1 MLMILKVPSKKLYV
15 SNHGWLESRFH
26 FSFAE
31 YYDPSNTHFGVLRVL
46 NDDLLEAKTG
56 FDPHPHRDMEII
68 SYIIDGELTH
78 QDSMGNESTLTRGH
92 VQYMSA
98 GTGVY
103 HSEYNNGN
111 DILRLLQLWVLPDA
125 KNYPPNYGEYRFQWQ
140 EREEQFLYMVSGQ
153 AENAPI
159 KIHQD
164 CNIYSAYLTKPKE
177 HVMKTTRKVYL
188 VLIEGSA
195 YVNEE
200 LLESRDAIKLVTD
213 TIKIQPEGEAHIL
226 FLDMAVE

>member
-1 MLMILKVPSKKLYV
+1 MIFMILKVPSEKLYV

-56 FDPHPHRDMEII
+56 FDPHPHKDMEII

-78 QDSMGNESTLTRGH
+78 KDSMGNESTLTRGH

-103 HSEYNNGN
+103 HSEYNTGN
-111 DILRLLQLWVLPDA
+111 ETLRLLQLWVLPDA
-125 KNYPPNYGEYRFQWQ
+125 KNYPPNYGEHRFQWD
-140 EREEQFLYMVSGQ
+140 EREDRLLYMVSGQ
-153 AENAPI
+153 TENAPI
-159 KIHQD
+159 QIHQD
-164 CNIYSAYLTKPKE
+164 CNIYSGYFTKPIE
-177 HVMKTTRKVYL
+177 HLMKTSRKVYL

-195 YVNEE
+195 YVNQE
-200 LLESRDAIKLVTD
+200 LLESRDAIKLITD
-213 TIKIQPEGEAHIL
+213 KVSIQPEGEAHIL
-226 FLDMAVE
+226 FLDMAV